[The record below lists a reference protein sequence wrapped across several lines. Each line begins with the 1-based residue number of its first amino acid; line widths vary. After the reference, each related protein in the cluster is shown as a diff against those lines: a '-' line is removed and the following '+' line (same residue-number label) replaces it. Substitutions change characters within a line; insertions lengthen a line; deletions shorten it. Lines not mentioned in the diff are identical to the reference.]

1 MASSHQSANSTS
13 SIIRR
18 TLVVGGVV
26 SAVGLVLSSSLFPHA
41 SQAQQA
47 PAAAMAP
54 MAPAAAL
61 TTPAPA
67 PVAPQS
73 PILVKGLPD
82 FTELVEQVGPSVVSI
97 RTTQRVSVDGEE
109 GDEADEQMREFFRRF
124 FGTPLPKQD
133 PRRGGSPKK
142 GGEQGEERPRGVG
155 SGFVLS
161 GDGYVMTNA
170 HVVDGADYIYVT
182 LTD

>member
-47 PAAAMAP
+47 PTAP
-54 MAPAAAL
+54 VAPATLAVSTAV
-61 TTPAPA
+61 PA
-67 PVAPQS
+67 PVAPQA

-82 FTELVEQVGPSVVSI
+82 FTELVDQVGPSVVSI
-97 RTTQRVSVDGEE
+97 RTTQRVSAEGEE

-133 PRRGGSPKK
+133 PRRGGAPKK

-170 HVVDGADYIYVT
+170 HVVDGADDIYVK
-182 LTD
+182 

>member
-67 PVAPQS
+67 PVA
-73 PILVKGLPD
+73 L
-82 FTELVEQVGPSVVSI
+82 
-97 RTTQRVSVDGEE
+97 
-109 GDEADEQMREFFRRF
+109 
-124 FGTPLPKQD
+124 
-133 PRRGGSPKK
+133 
-142 GGEQGEERPRGVG
+142 RPA
-155 SGFVLS
+155 
-161 GDGYVMTNA
+161 T
-170 HVVDGADYIYVT
+170 
-182 LTD
+182 